1 MQPTDI
7 NLLLTI
13 VTNSLYTTMAE
24 KDFFNLAIF
33 LSLLSKEMLAMEVI
47 RDLVKIEKI
56 EEKEEKAREEGKDP
70 FPPPGP
76 IPPPGPGPGPP

>member
-1 MQPTDI
+1 
-7 NLLLTI
+7 
-13 VTNSLYTTMAE
+13 
-24 KDFFNLAIF
+24 

-56 EEKEEKAREEGKDP
+56 EEKEEKAREEGRGP

-76 IPPPGPGPGPP
+76 TIPPPGPDPGPP